1 MGCWLLL
8 TMDCVFKMIRFA
20 LKMTTFVLKM
30 MNIALKMM
38 NFVLKMMN
46 FAFKLMNFVL
56 KMMTFALKRR
66 GSRRTS
72 RARPNEINQFSV
84 HNPSVFSTKST
95 IAVA

>member
-1 MGCWLLL
+1 
-8 TMDCVFKMIRFA
+8 
-20 LKMTTFVLKM
+20 
-30 MNIALKMM
+30 
-38 NFVLKMMN
+38 MMN
-46 FAFKLMNFVL
+46 FAFK
-56 KMMTFALKRR
+56 KR